1 MAPTTDFA
9 TQLAEQLNQHC
20 FCVGTDIPGLHQR
33 LQGDLLQR
41 GVTLPLL
48 QSHPNLFSS
57 APVFVAAAQ
66 LEQMREVVRAIES
79 VVASAHWQETVLSAA
94 PRIARQPAATRGV
107 FMGYDFHVGA
117 GGVRLIEINTN
128 AGGAMLNIAMMQAQQ
143 ACCDGA
149 RNLLGAPVEAVG
161 IEARLVAMFQQEWRL
176 ARGDRPLARI
186 AIVDTAP
193 ATQYLYPE
201 FLLFQK
207 LIESHGIEVVIA
219 DPGEL
224 MLQGDALL
232 HARGVIDLVYN
243 RLTDFYLAQPE
254 HAHLRSAY
262 EHDATVFSPHPRA
275 HALYANKRN
284 LILLSDR
291 EQLERWGVSAATIEL
306 LLHNV
311 PRTVAVTADNA
322 ATLWQQRKHW
332 FFKPASGFASRG
344 AYRGDKMTRT
354 VFAELQ
360 QADYVAQQ
368 LVPPSERMTRQAT
381 IATGL
386 KLDVRAYVYSGE
398 VQLFAARLYQGQ
410 TTNFR
415 TPGGGF
421 APVYQAPDVR
431 SVAAS
436 DLSPGSICIGI
447 GGMHAT
453 SNDTT
458 DRISN

>member
-20 FCVGTDIPGLHQR
+20 FCVGTDVPGLHQR
-33 LQGDLLQR
+33 LQGDLLRR
-41 GVTLPLL
+41 GVTLPML

-57 APVFVAAAQ
+57 APVFVAGPQ
-66 LEQMREVVRAIES
+66 VEQMREVVRAIES
-79 VVASAHWQETVLSAA
+79 VVATAQWQETVLRDA
-94 PRIARQPAATRGV
+94 PRIARLPAATRGV
-107 FMGYDFHVGA
+107 FMGYDFHLGA

-128 AGGAMLNIAMMQAQQ
+128 AGGALLNVAMMQAQQ

-149 RNLLGAPVEAVG
+149 RNLLGAPVEALG
-161 IEARLVAMFQQEWRL
+161 MEARLLAMFHDEWRL
-176 ARGDRPLARI
+176 ARGERPLARI

-193 ATQYLYPE
+193 TTQYLYPE
-201 FLLFQK
+201 FLLFQN
-207 LIESHGIEVVIA
+207 LMESQGIEVVIA
-219 DPGEL
+219 DPSEL
-224 MLQGDALL
+224 VLQGNALL
-232 HARGVIDLVYN
+232 HARGVVDLIYN

-254 HAHLRSAY
+254 HAHLHTAY
-262 EHDATVFSPHPRA
+262 ATDAAVFSPHPRA

-322 ATLWQQRKHW
+322 AMLWQQRKHW
-332 FFKPASGFASRG
+332 FFKPASGFGSRG

-354 VFAELQ
+354 VFANLQ

-431 SVAAS
+431 SIAAS
-436 DLSPGSICIGI
+436 GLSPSSICVGI
-447 GGMHAT
+447 AGMHAT
-453 SNDTT
+453 SNDAT
-458 DRISN
+458 DRSSS